1 MTKSPPR
8 KEEDI
13 MAVRHVTTIAE
24 LKAAFDYYPS
34 CPESL
39 TVEIDNDLDF
49 NDSSYYRYDGDFFYL
64 GQGNQ
69 QFTING
75 NGHTLANI
83 YLFPNRALIDYNTYS
98 RGEKPVINDLKFE
111 IVSNNAT
118 IIRHHNYIS
127 FQGETMAQWMI
138 NRCTFNVKVYSAVNP
153 LFAFE
158 TLSGGGNNTFGF
170 VNCVFNLYISGI
182 NVNQTIDDRNMDFY
196 WAIVLF
202 FHGNYFYSYEGC
214 CILSGCMFN
223 IRNATNKFIMFVK
236 TSGNPDSARVVFDNN
251 AIFYSDIGLEQPP
264 YNQGE
269 TLQPFGPIG
278 GAFKQH
284 YIFTKG
290 TANTT
295 MVQNCY
301 IAQFDQYKNLNPDF
315 EKPVFGFFHTTTG
328 DSEST
333 VSSKI
338 NTSFYDKDKINAFQI
353 YKEQEYN
360 GNVWI
365 NRVDNLNG
373 VLSALTTSQ
382 CKDAIA
388 LGSVGYIF
396 SQEV

>member
-1 MTKSPPR
+1 
-8 KEEDI
+8 

-34 CPESL
+34 CPEPL

-118 IIRHHNYIS
+118 IIRHHNYIN

-153 LFAFE
+153 LFVFE
-158 TLSGGGNNTFGF
+158 TLSGGGSSATFGF
-170 VNCVFNLYISGI
+170 VNCIFNLYISGI
-182 NVNQTIDDRNMDFY
+182 NVNQTGNSGNPDFF
-196 WAIVLF
+196 WPIILF
-202 FHGNYFYSYEGC
+202 FHGNYYYGYEGC
-214 CILSGCMFN
+214 CIISGCMFN

-236 TSGNPDSARVVFDNN
+236 TTGNPDSARVVFDND
-251 AIFYSDIGLEQPP
+251 AIFYSDIGLEQPDYYHWSGSNYP
-264 YNQGE
+264 PEPTY
-269 TLQPFGPIG
+269 
-278 GAFKQH
+278 KQH
-284 YIFTKG
+284 HIFTAG
-290 TANTT
+290 TASTT
-295 MVQNCY
+295 SIQNCY
-301 IAQFDQYKNLNPDF
+301 IAQFDQYMNLNPDF
-315 EKPVFGFFHTTTG
+315 EKPRFELFLASTG
-328 DSEST
+328 QDVASVT
-333 VSSKI
+333 NKI
-338 NTSFYDKDKINAFQI
+338 NTCFYDKDKIYAYQN
-353 YKEQEYN
+353 Y
-360 GNVWI
+360 
-365 NRVDNLNG
+365 RVGSSASGSIWGEILDNSNG